1 MSSFEAS
8 KYKHNLKGN
17 LKMRKINSFVFSLVL
32 MLAVTVP
39 SFASDGLSVGDQ
51 VSDFSIT
58 NYDGNTYT
66 LSTSGGNATVVVFMS
81 TECPFVQPYTDRL
94 NALVSDFSS
103 QGIVIW
109 GINSNS
115 TESTDDVQAHAA
127 GKGYTFP
134 MLKDNGNTVADQF
147 GAQRTPEVYVIDNK
161 TMTIVY
167 HGRIDDDKE
176 ASKVTS
182 QDLKTALTQFLN
194 GESITVAETKAFGCT
209 IKR

>member
-1 MSSFEAS
+1 
-8 KYKHNLKGN
+8 
-17 LKMRKINSFVFSLVL
+17 MRKFNSFVFSLVL
-32 MLAVTVP
+32 MLAVTVS

-66 LSTSGGNATVVVFMS
+66 LSTSGGSATVVVFMS

-115 TESTDDVQAHAA
+115 TESTEDVQAHAA

-134 MLKDNGNTVADQF
+134 MLKDNESTVAVQF
-147 GAQRTPEVYVIDNK
+147 GAERTPEVYVIDNK
-161 TMTIVY
+161 TMTVVY

-182 QDLKTALTQFLN
+182 QDLKNALTQFLN
-194 GESITVAETKAFGCT
+194 GETITVAETKAFGCT
-209 IKR
+209 IKK